1 MHFLFHW
8 HQFMLTTLMI
18 NGECVYNWVGGI
30 ENHLHSLRL
39 NLCKFSFC
47 LKGETVL
54 HAISTILNDS
64 VQAFNSWKKPCWLV
78 VTDRDDNILQLISCP
93 DFPLHILRSF
103 EMIAFRRTA
112 LYCQCNYVTIVLWI
126 KAQVQPTQLK
136 FNLTFNIKRKI
147 STFIDNDNRSKW
159 WNIVA
164 VDDNKII
171 SDDRLWS
178 DEYDICIDM

>member
-47 LKGETVL
+47 LKGETVR
-54 HAISTILNDS
+54 HAIS
-64 VQAFNSWKKPCWLV
+64 
-78 VTDRDDNILQLISCP
+78 NIKQFCASIQFVEETLLISSYGSRRQYSSTYFMSWFSTP
-93 DFPLHILRSF
+93 YFAFVRI
-103 EMIAFRRTA
+103 IAFRRTA

-159 WNIVA
+159 WNILLLLMTI
-164 VDDNKII
+164 K
-171 SDDRLWS
+171 S
-178 DEYDICIDM
+178 